1 LVPSNGARRR
11 AAIPAVGLALIA
23 TVSGCGD
30 RAPASARPVEVHLR
44 DFAIETSKPTL
55 NAGAVSFRVTNTGP
69 ETHELILVETD
80 LDPSELPLEAD
91 GITVDED
98 APQLREV
105 TALEGIR
112 LGQTRTVRVN
122 LRPGHYVLFCNLEG
136 HYLGLMHTAIDVTRP
151 QTVK

>member
-1 LVPSNGARRR
+1 M
-11 AAIPAVGLALIA
+11 GLTLIA
-23 TVSGCGD
+23 AVTGCGH
-30 RAPASARPVEVHLR
+30 RAPAAARPVDVRLR
-44 DFAIETSKPTL
+44 DFAIDTSKPTL

-69 ETHELILVETD
+69 ETHELVLVETD

-98 APQLREV
+98 APQLRKV

-136 HYLGLMHTAIDVTRP
+136 HYLGLMHTGIDVMRP

>member
-1 LVPSNGARRR
+1 
-11 AAIPAVGLALIA
+11 LIA
-23 TVSGCGD
+23 TVSACGGH
-30 RAPASARPVEVHLR
+30 APAASRAVDVQLR
-44 DFAIETSKPTL
+44 DFAIDTAKPSL
-55 NAGAVSFRVTNTGP
+55 IAGAVSFRVTNAGP

-80 LDPSELPLEAD
+80 LAPSDLPLEAD
-91 GITVDED
+91 GISVDED
-98 APQLREV
+98 APELRTV

-122 LRPGHYVLFCNLEG
+122 LAPGHYVLFCNLEG

>member
-1 LVPSNGARRR
+1 
-11 AAIPAVGLALIA
+11 VGLTLLA
-23 TVSGCGD
+23 TVSGCGG
-30 RAPASARPVEVHLR
+30 RAPAAARPVDVHLR
-44 DFAIETSKPTL
+44 DFAIDTSKPSM
-55 NAGAVSFRVTNTGP
+55 NAGAVTFRVTNAGP
-69 ETHELILVETD
+69 VTHELILVETT
-80 LDPSELPLEAD
+80 LDPSDLPLQAD

-98 APQLREV
+98 APELRIV
-105 TALEGIR
+105 TDLKGVR

>member
-1 LVPSNGARRR
+1 MPV
-11 AAIPAVGLALIA
+11 VGLTLIA

-30 RAPASARPVEVHLR
+30 HAPAASRPVEVQLR
-44 DFAIETSKPTL
+44 DFAIDASKPSLT
-55 NAGAVSFRVTNTGP
+55 AGAVSFRVTNAGP

-80 LDPSELPLEAD
+80 LDASDLPLEAD
-91 GITVDED
+91 GISVNED
-98 APQLREV
+98 APQLRKV
-105 TALEGIR
+105 TTLESIR

-136 HYLGLMHTAIDVTRP
+136 HYLGLMHTAIDVLRP